1 MQADRCVASFWDERA
16 GGRACERSSVRAF
29 ERLSVRAFERLGVRV
44 WSAVVEA
51 GLGVST
57 ISASWRLIGER
68 GGRLSGGGGR
78 CAVDPDPTTPG
89 ASSRLSW
96 RVREREV
103 GRECCGGASEA
114 VRRRESKVR

>member
-1 MQADRCVASFWDERA
+1 MVGIARACKRIGALRAFGTSGRA
-16 GGRACERSSVRAF
+16 GVRA
-29 ERLSVRAFERLGVRV
+29 SVRAFERLGVRV